1 MARIE
6 GIDPEQ
12 ADERTRAVFAAQ
24 TERWGQ
30 PLGPHL
36 VYARRPSIYRG
47 ARTVW
52 SGLGESGLLS
62 SAMHAIVNRRVASL
76 VGCVF

>member
-6 GIDPEQ
+6 GIDPHT
-12 ADERTRAVFAAQ
+12 ADDRTRAVFAAQ

-30 PLGPHL
+30 PLAPHL

-47 ARTVW
+47 ARAIW
-52 SGLGESGLLS
+52 GGLDESGLLS
-62 SAMHAIVNRRVASL
+62 AAMHAIVNRRVASL